1 MKLTGR
7 IEELLMRVEK
17 PAAYMGGELHSYD
30 KEEESVD
37 LNFGFCFPD
46 GDFSGFSA
54 GWKGNEKFYLQTK
67 QAALKYKMVSFN

>member
-30 KEEESVD
+30 KE
-37 LNFGFCFPD
+37 
-46 GDFSGFSA
+46 
-54 GWKGNEKFYLQTK
+54 
-67 QAALKYKMVSFN
+67 